1 MTEIHYMPN
10 FKQCL
15 TWLNPWESMIL
26 GRQTRTIFLFKFLP
40 TQCTSHFTRRQHPTP
55 LLWAYAMRIMVSFA
69 QSICLNSASLVGS
82 WPFQG
87 YTMSCIYWCI
97 SKFVAC
103 MAVLLTSRLAVS
115 WGWPSHGLV
124 PMIPAQPI
132 TQWKTYCRAAVS
144 SSYLVVVWAC
154 CWMHCIVLLL

>member
-1 MTEIHYMPN
+1 MTEIHYMPS
-10 FKQCL
+10 FKQHL
-15 TWLNPWESMIL
+15 TWLNPWESVIS
-26 GRQTRTIFLFKFLP
+26 GRQTWMIFLFKVLP
-40 TQCTSHFTRRQHPTP
+40 TQCTSRFTKQQLPTP

-87 YTMSCIYWCI
+87 YTVPCLYWCI

-103 MAVLLTSRLAVS
+103 MAVLLTSLLAVS
-115 WGWPSHGLV
+115 WGWLSHGLV

-132 TQWKTYCRAAVS
+132 TQWINKPPCHCVN
-144 SSYLVVVWAC
+144 SYLCAGRLSYGVTV
-154 CWMHCIVLLL
+154 